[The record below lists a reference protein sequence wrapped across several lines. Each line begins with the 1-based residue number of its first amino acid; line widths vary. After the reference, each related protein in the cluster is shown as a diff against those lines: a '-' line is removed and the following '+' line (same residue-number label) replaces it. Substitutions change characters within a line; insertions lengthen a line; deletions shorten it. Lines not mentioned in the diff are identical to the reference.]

1 MYMVDEVQCTDCAY
15 ENLKR
20 CNVLIK
26 YLAIATPVMENHETI
41 LFGDVHV
48 A

>member
-1 MYMVDEVQCTDCAY
+1 MYMVNEMQCTDRAY

-26 YLAIATPVMENHETI
+26 YLAIATLVVENHETI
-41 LFGDVHV
+41 LFGDV